1 MKIIVLGLLGLF
13 VAFAVYVRVA
23 PTNTEVWHNP
33 KLPVMVDGEYPRAV
47 GFVSQSSLDGKG
59 MKTLVRLDGIIRKTQ
74 RTTVLAG
81 AVDVGKITYVT
92 RSRVMGFPDYTTV
105 RLSSRTPF
113 EKSSLQV
120 FGRLRFGQSDIG
132 VNRARIEGW
141 LTTLYE
147 DTNTQ

>member
-105 RLSSRTPF
+105 TLSSRTPF

>member
-1 MKIIVLGLLGLF
+1 LKIIILGLLGLF

-23 PTNTEVWHNP
+23 PTNVEVWHNP
-33 KLPVMVDGEYPRAV
+33 KLPVMGDGQYLSAV
-47 GFVSQSSLDGKG
+47 SFISQS
-59 MKTLVRLDGIIRKTQ
+59 TLERNATITLSRLDGIIRKTQ

-105 RLSSRTPF
+105 TLSSSAPF

-132 VNRARIEGW
+132 MNRARIEGW
-141 LTTLYE
+141 LTALYE
-147 DTNTQ
+147 DTPTQ